1 MAHDE
6 GTGPAAE
13 SDPRLDG
20 QHVRTVGTDGAAPV
34 HLVGVVH
41 DHPASAYRA
50 RATVESV
57 DPDVVALE
65 VAPVA
70 LPFFADADDAE
81 RVAFGDEF
89 RAAAAAASE
98 ARVVGIDAPN
108 ARFLAALARRCVA
121 DGVSASTARRLLRG
135 TASVT
140 REALACRLAATVSA
154 RTSFDV
160 DVGERVDHD
169 CDPTDDPATQAADEA
184 SQVAGVETV
193 LSALERPAS
202 VRVRDEVRE
211 ACMARKLHALR
222 REGPVVAVVGRGHL
236 EALVEELDE
245 RAATTPLADAG
256 SGADGS
262 AVRGLLRAVGRRASD
277 A

>member
-1 MAHDE
+1 MTRDE
-6 GTGPAAE
+6 GTGATAE
-13 SDPRLDG
+13 SDPRLG
-20 QHVRTVGTDGAAPV
+20 GEFVRTVASEGAAPV

-50 RATVESV
+50 RAAVESV

-70 LPFFADADDAE
+70 VPYFAGSAGADRA
-81 RVAFGDEF
+81 AFGDEF
-89 RAAAAAASE
+89 SAAASAAGD

-121 DGVSASTARRLLRG
+121 DGVSAATVRRLLRG
-135 TASVT
+135 TVSVT
-140 REALACRLAATVSA
+140 REALACRLAATVTA
-154 RTSFDV
+154 RTSFTV

-169 CDPTDDPATQAADEA
+169 CDPSDDPATQAADEA
-184 SQVAGVETV
+184 RQVGRVETV
-193 LSALERPAS
+193 LSALERPES
-202 VRVRDEVRE
+202 VQLRDETRE
-211 ACMARKLHALR
+211 ACMARKLDALR

-236 EALVEELDE
+236 EALVERLEE
-245 RAATTPLADAG
+245 RAATAPVADAP
-256 SGADGS
+256 SEADGS
-262 AVRGLLRAVGRRASD
+262 PFRGLLRAVGRRASD